1 MYDLNG
7 NYLLATNVY
16 AADGTTLQNAS
27 TVTCTITF
35 QDGTVVAGPTAAS
48 TSATGVYTF
57 PAVTTQ
63 AGRYTVEWISTGP
76 NDARS
81 DTYDVRTTASISL
94 LSLTDARKA
103 LNFVKTLNNEEL
115 RDYLDA
121 TTRLIENYIGPVIP
135 RTFTETIYGT
145 SVMSLTN
152 RPVTAVT
159 SITGVMTGAWVIPS
173 SNVVFDSVTGIVQL
187 NTRFGFYD
195 EYTVVYTAG
204 WGMSDDIAQA
214 ARVTLQ
220 HLWNNQRNM
229 MGGNPEAQGP
239 GYGLGFSLPASARE
253 ALNGKRTPAVG

>member
-7 NYLLATNVY
+7 NYTLAISVY
-16 AADGTTLQNAS
+16 AADGVTPADAS
-27 TVTCTITF
+27 SVVCTITLP
-35 QDGTVVAGPTAAS
+35 DGTTTVTPTVSNPTVGSYTAPANTSQSGRATVVWT
-48 TSATGVYTF
+48 
-57 PAVTTQ
+57 
-63 AGRYTVEWISTGP
+63 STGP
-76 NDARS
+76 ADERE
-81 DTYDVRTTASISL
+81 DMYYVRKSASLSL
-94 LSLTDARKA
+94 LSLQDARKTV
-103 LNFVKTLNNEEL
+103 NFKKTDNNEEL
-115 RDYLDA
+115 RDYMDS
-121 TTRLIENYIGPVIP
+121 TTSLIENYIGPVIVRP
-135 RTFTETIYGT
+135 FTETLQCGSTI
-145 SVMSLTN
+145 SLTN
-152 RPVTAVT
+152 RPVQAIT

-173 SNVVFDSVTGIVQL
+173 ANVVFDSSTGIVQL